1 MVKNSYSKKKEFKKG
16 LYLVPTPIGNL
27 GDVTFR
33 AIDILKKSDYILCE
47 DTRVS
52 KILLNKYQIK
62 SKLISNHKFNEK
74 KNLSKVIELL
84 KNGCIISI
92 ISDAGTPGISDPGS
106 IIINKCIENNI
117 EVIPLPGASSVTLA
131 VSISGFSEKFFFY
144 GFIPNKKNKI
154 EKDFTELSNLNSSIV
169 FFVSP
174 NKIMKILPIIKKSF
188 TGRKILICRE
198 MTKHFEEFIRPDVE
212 KVETLQFELTGEF
225 TIVISEKIIDKN
237 TSQTL
242 GESDKKIINQMI
254 NKISIKDIINMVQ
267 RNSKISKKTIYNY
280 CVKLKKWKVDYF

>member
-1 MVKNSYSKKKEFKKG
+1 MVKNSNSKNKEVKKG
-16 LYLVPTPIGNL
+16 LYLVPTPVGNL
-27 GDVTFR
+27 GDITFR
-33 AIDILKKSDYILCE
+33 AIEILKKSDYILCE

-52 KILLNKYQIK
+52 KILLNKYEIK

-84 KNGCIISI
+84 KNGLIISI

-131 VSISGFSEKFFFY
+131 VSTSGFSEKFFFY
-144 GFIPNKKNKI
+144 GFIPDKKNKI
-154 EKDFTELSNLNSSIV
+154 EQDFNELSNLNSSIV

-174 NKIMKILPIIKKSF
+174 NKIMKILPSIKKSF

-198 MTKHFEEFIRPDVE
+198 MTKHFEEFIRTDVE
-212 KVETLQFELTGEF
+212 KIETLQFELKGEL

-242 GESDKKIINQMI
+242 DESDKKIINQMI
-254 NKISIKDIINMVQ
+254 NKISIKDIINIIQ
-267 RNSKISKKTIYNY
+267 RNSKISKKDIYNY
-280 CVKLKKWKVDYF
+280 CVKLKNEK